1 MKELIQN
8 MSSRT
13 KNTVFGCIY
22 AVLVLAA
29 ICPPLYFS
37 ASGNGTLWL
46 GAPLAMWYWIA
57 DFVLLVIMMF
67 ALYGVESIRGE
78 VDVEGDLA
86 CEGGE

>member
-1 MKELIQN
+1 MKEIIQN

-13 KNTVFGCIY
+13 KNTVFGSIY

-29 ICPPLYFS
+29 VFPPLYFS
-37 ASGNGTLWL
+37 ASGNGTLIF

-57 DFVLLVIMMF
+57 DFVLLVVMMF

-78 VDVEGDLA
+78 VDVESDLA
-86 CEGGE
+86 IEGGE